1 MKTFLCVIGFVMIAL
16 VSTANAQDRKPLETL
31 KEWRGDNP
39 NEGLAKDSPKF
50 ITNAKDLEKLWKAWD
65 IKEKVAEID
74 FSKEILLVE
83 TTRGSRLNL
92 KATLDEKGDLQSLG
106 LATRDLRPGFR
117 YVMITVNKAGIKTI
131 AGKAITT
138 SELKPA
144 L

>member
-65 IKEKVAEID
+65 IKEKLPEID

-92 KATLDEKGDLQSLG
+92 KATLDEKGDLQPLG
-106 LATRDLRPGFR
+106 LATRDLREGFR
-117 YVMITVNKAGIKTI
+117 YVMITVNKAGVKTI
-131 AGKAITT
+131 AGKVIT
-138 SELKPA
+138 PVN
-144 L
+144 

>member
-16 VSTANAQDRKPLETL
+16 VSTANAQDRKPLETV

-39 NEGLAKDSPKF
+39 NEGLTKDSPKF

-65 IKEKVAEID
+65 IKEKLPEID
-74 FSKEILLVE
+74 FSKKILLVE

-131 AGKAITT
+131 AGKAIT
-138 SELKPA
+138 PVN
-144 L
+144 

>member
-16 VSTANAQDRKPLETL
+16 VSTVNAQDRKPLETL

-65 IKEKVAEID
+65 IKEKLPEID

-106 LATRDLRPGFR
+106 LATRDLRDGFR

-131 AGKAITT
+131 AGKAIT
-138 SELKPA
+138 PVN
-144 L
+144 

>member
-65 IKEKVAEID
+65 IKEKLPEID
-74 FSKEILLVE
+74 FAKEILLVE

-92 KATLDEKGDLQSLG
+92 KATLDEKGDLQPLG
-106 LATRDLRPGFR
+106 LATRDLRDGFR
-117 YVMITVNKAGIKTI
+117 YVMITVNKAGVKTI
-131 AGKAITT
+131 AGKVIT
-138 SELKPA
+138 PVN
-144 L
+144 

>member
-39 NEGLAKDSPKF
+39 NEGLTKDSPKF

-117 YVMITVNKAGIKTI
+117 YVMITVKKAGIKTI
-131 AGKAITT
+131 AGKAIT
-138 SELKPA
+138 PVN
-144 L
+144 

>member
-16 VSTANAQDRKPLETL
+16 VSTANAQDKKPLETL

-65 IKEKVAEID
+65 IKEKVPEID
-74 FSKEILLVE
+74 FAKEILLVE

-92 KATLDEKGDLQSLG
+92 KATLDEKRDLQPLG

-117 YVMITVNKAGIKTI
+117 YVMITVNKAGVKTI
-131 AGKAITT
+131 AGKAIT
-138 SELKPA
+138 PVN
-144 L
+144 

>member
-39 NEGLAKDSPKF
+39 NEGLTKDSPKF

-92 KATLDEKGDLQSLG
+92 KATLDEKGDVQSLG

-131 AGKAITT
+131 AGKAIT
-138 SELKPA
+138 PVN
-144 L
+144 

>member
-65 IKEKVAEID
+65 IKEKPPEID

-92 KATLDEKGDLQSLG
+92 KASLDEKGDLQPLG

-117 YVMITVNKAGIKTI
+117 YVMITVNKAGVKTI
-131 AGKAITT
+131 AGKAIT
-138 SELKPA
+138 PVN
-144 L
+144 

>member
-39 NEGLAKDSPKF
+39 NEGLTKDSPKF

-65 IKEKVAEID
+65 IKEKLPEID
-74 FSKEILLVE
+74 FAKEILLVE

-106 LATRDLRPGFR
+106 LATRDLRDGFR
-117 YVMITVNKAGIKTI
+117 YVMITVNNAGVKTI
-131 AGKAITT
+131 AGKAIT
-138 SELKPA
+138 PVN
-144 L
+144 

>member
-117 YVMITVNKAGIKTI
+117 YVMITVKKAGIKTI
-131 AGKAITT
+131 AGKAITIVN
-138 SELKPA
+138 
-144 L
+144 

>member
-39 NEGLAKDSPKF
+39 NEGLTKDSPKF

-65 IKEKVAEID
+65 IKEKLPEID
-74 FSKEILLVE
+74 FAKEILLVE

-117 YVMITVNKAGIKTI
+117 YVMITVKKAGIKTI
-131 AGKAITT
+131 AGKAIT
-138 SELKPA
+138 PVN
-144 L
+144 

>member
-65 IKEKVAEID
+65 IKEKLPEID
-74 FSKEILLVE
+74 FAKEILLVE

-92 KATLDEKGDLQSLG
+92 KATLDEKGDLQPLG

-117 YVMITVNKAGIKTI
+117 YVMTTVNKAGVKTI
-131 AGKAITT
+131 AGKAIT
-138 SELKPA
+138 PVN
-144 L
+144 

>member
-1 MKTFLCVIGFVMIAL
+1 MKTFLCVIGFVMIAF

-65 IKEKVAEID
+65 IKEKLPEID
-74 FSKEILLVE
+74 FAKEILLVE

-106 LATRDLRPGFR
+106 LATRDLRDGFR
-117 YVMITVNKAGIKTI
+117 YVMITVNKAGVKTI
-131 AGKAITT
+131 AGKAIT
-138 SELKPA
+138 PVN
-144 L
+144 

>member
-16 VSTANAQDRKPLETL
+16 VSTVNAQDRKPLETL

-65 IKEKVAEID
+65 IKEKLPEID

-92 KATLDEKGDLQSLG
+92 KATLDEKGDLQPLG
-106 LATRDLRPGFR
+106 LATRDLRDGFR
-117 YVMITVNKAGIKTI
+117 YVMTTVNKAGVKTI
-131 AGKAITT
+131 AGKAIT
-138 SELKPA
+138 PVN
-144 L
+144 

>member
-65 IKEKVAEID
+65 IKEKLAEID
-74 FSKEILLVE
+74 FAKEILLVE

-131 AGKAITT
+131 AGKAIT
-138 SELKPA
+138 PVN
-144 L
+144 

>member
-65 IKEKVAEID
+65 IKEKLPEID
-74 FSKEILLVE
+74 FAKEILLVE

-92 KATLDEKGDLQSLG
+92 KATLDEKGDLQPLG
-106 LATRDLRPGFR
+106 LATRDLRDGFR
-117 YVMITVNKAGIKTI
+117 YVMITVNKAGVKTI
-131 AGKAITT
+131 AGKAIT
-138 SELKPA
+138 PVN
-144 L
+144 

>member
-131 AGKAITT
+131 AGKAIT
-138 SELKPA
+138 PVN
-144 L
+144 

>member
-39 NEGLAKDSPKF
+39 NEGLTKDSPKF

-65 IKEKVAEID
+65 IKEKIAEID
-74 FSKEILLVE
+74 FAKEILLVE

-92 KATLDEKGDLQSLG
+92 KATLDEKGDLQLLG

-117 YVMITVNKAGIKTI
+117 YVIISVNKAGIKTI
-131 AGKAITT
+131 EGKAIT
-138 SELKPA
+138 PA
-144 L
+144 N

>member
-65 IKEKVAEID
+65 IKEKLPEID
-74 FSKEILLVE
+74 FAKEILLVE

-131 AGKAITT
+131 AGKAIT
-138 SELKPA
+138 PVN
-144 L
+144 

>member
-65 IKEKVAEID
+65 IKEKLPEID
-74 FSKEILLVE
+74 FAKEILLVE

-117 YVMITVNKAGIKTI
+117 YVMITVKKAGIKTI
-131 AGKAITT
+131 AGKAIT
-138 SELKPA
+138 PVN
-144 L
+144 

>member
-65 IKEKVAEID
+65 IKEKLPEID
-74 FSKEILLVE
+74 FAKEILLVE

-92 KATLDEKGDLQSLG
+92 KATLDEKGDLQPLG
-106 LATRDLRPGFR
+106 LATRDLRHGFR
-117 YVMITVNKAGIKTI
+117 YVMITVNKAGVKTI
-131 AGKAITT
+131 AGKAIT
-138 SELKPA
+138 PVN
-144 L
+144 

>member
-39 NEGLAKDSPKF
+39 NEGLTKDSPKF

-65 IKEKVAEID
+65 IKEKLPEID
-74 FSKEILLVE
+74 FAKEILLVE

-106 LATRDLRPGFR
+106 LATRDLRDGFR

-131 AGKAITT
+131 AGKAIT
-138 SELKPA
+138 PVN
-144 L
+144 

>member
-39 NEGLAKDSPKF
+39 NEGLTKDSPKF

-117 YVMITVNKAGIKTI
+117 YVMITVKKAGIKTI
-131 AGKAITT
+131 AGKAITIVN
-138 SELKPA
+138 
-144 L
+144 